1 MKKPELI
8 QFNESFLTLY
18 RSNDEFKTIEVK
30 VYGNNVIVRPCILS
44 KEMVSKI
51 YDRVFIDINDANLI
65 ESINEY
71 GTPYIARNWPFGDY
85 RKFWGR

>member
-1 MKKPELI
+1 MNEPELTR
-8 QFNESFLTLY
+8 FNENHVTLY
-18 RSNDEFKTIEVK
+18 RGNNEFKTLEVK

-65 ESINEY
+65 ESINEV
-71 GTPYIARNWPFGDY
+71 GTPYIARNWPFGYY